1 MALPRSCGNL
11 GLPQTD
17 GALTLNISSTLS
29 SYVATNASQDE
40 HSGFLDVALASG
52 KDQVFERMARIEER
66 LDDGDRLRCDV
77 ELLVRQCISD
87 LNATT
92 HTAQQVEV
100 LRHAVFVE
108 RIHREVANAALLA
121 GLEATSSGL
130 SEGGASIDAT
140 ETAAHREAKRVAGE
154 ACKRIEAE
162 WRKEMEAFGG
172 GRDAHFEAP
181 PLNDRGA
188 AVAGQLSA
196 SLEHIKTWCVRHCE
210 SSAAAGAGA
219 AAALEEKLERLRKQL
234 EVFTDAVETLVG
246 GHAESSSCVVG
257 SPDCAA
263 LATTV
268 KHLEARVNASQDRI

>member
-1 MALPRSCGNL
+1 
-11 GLPQTD
+11 
-17 GALTLNISSTLS
+17 
-29 SYVATNASQDE
+29 
-40 HSGFLDVALASG
+40 
-52 KDQVFERMARIEER
+52 
-66 LDDGDRLRCDV
+66 
-77 ELLVRQCISD
+77 
-87 LNATT
+87 
-92 HTAQQVEV
+92 
-100 LRHAVFVE
+100 
-108 RIHREVANAALLA
+108 
-121 GLEATSSGL
+121 
-130 SEGGASIDAT
+130 
-140 ETAAHREAKRVAGE
+140 
-154 ACKRIEAE
+154 
-162 WRKEMEAFGG
+162 MEAFGG

-268 KHLEARVNASQDRI
+268 KYLDARVNASQERIETFINESLASLRESVLKGPSEDECSQSCSMSQV